1 VVVARDTTPPAPR
14 VDMEALRA
22 AAARDLNGGIQRF
35 AQAVA
40 GRQVAEV
47 AGLFAP
53 GEAKSRER
61 FVQFLKESA
70 PTSTL
75 QATEPVSITETQ
87 AEAAFTLLLK
97 WRGDFGVEK
106 KKAVRFQASTGRRG
120 DEWTFA
126 GVRLL
131 ENFP

>member
-1 VVVARDTTPPAPR
+1 
-14 VDMEALRA
+14 VDLEALRA
-22 AAARDLNGGIQRF
+22 AAGRDLNGGIQRF

-40 GRQVAEV
+40 ARQVAEV
-47 AGLFAP
+47 AGLFVP
-53 GEAKSRER
+53 GEARQRER

-70 PTSTL
+70 PTSTFG
-75 QATEPVSITETQ
+75 ATEPASVTETQ
-87 AEAAFTLLLK
+87 GEATFTLLLK

-106 KKAVRFQASTGRRG
+106 KKSVRFQASTGRHG
-120 DEWTFA
+120 DDWTFA